1 MDALTRGNLYE
12 GIPAV
17 LPDEWFQTLL
27 DDGTTRIER
36 IVSLGHRSGD
46 DFWFDQAW
54 DEWVLLLKGGAGL
67 AFAGAAEITV
77 MAPGDWLRIPAGV
90 KHRVEWTDPDGETVW
105 LAVHLRHSG
114 PI

>member
-1 MDALTRGNLYE
+1 M
-12 GIPAV
+12 PAA

-27 DDGTTRIER
+27 DDGATRIER
-36 IVSLGHRSGD
+36 IVSLGHRSAD
-46 DFWFDQAW
+46 DFWFDQAS

-67 AFAGAAEITV
+67 AFAGTAEITV

-90 KHRVEWTDPDGETVW
+90 KHRVAWTDPDGETVW
-105 LAVHLRHSG
+105 LAVHLAHPG